1 MLLFPCI
8 SKIEE
13 FDPDNFLID
22 KESHGNVSIYNIS
35 YKFLIDFKSLRIR
48 FDKTDGFI
56 RVCDRIKY
64 LVLFRN

>member
-8 SKIEE
+8 SKTED

-22 KESHGNVSIYNIS
+22 KKSHENVSIYNIS
-35 YKFLIDFKSLRIR
+35 YKVLIDSKSLRIR

-56 RVCDRIKY
+56 KVCDRIKY